1 MHKLMH
7 FEHTKYMKEIEQI
20 DKLVEELSF
29 AEKEI
34 LEEHTKKTAQQLNHF
49 LNLKKKKLYL
59 KKKVKQ
65 NQLEK
70 IKEEIKNKY

>member
-1 MHKLMH
+1 
-7 FEHTKYMKEIEQI
+7 MKEIEQI

-49 LNLKKKKLYL
+49 LN
-59 KKKVKQ
+59 
-65 NQLEK
+65 
-70 IKEEIKNKY
+70 